1 MKSLSRSSLLIYGNG
16 EKMYYNTTRE
26 NLLHNFL
33 EKYYRFAVV
42 SSIDCLIG
50 DIRMRCPFEVV
61 FNKDSSTLIIKLN
74 ENENIS
80 YVFEFETSEIKSN
93 NYTYTKYYL
102 KKIV

>member
-1 MKSLSRSSLLIYGNG
+1 MKSLSHSSLLIYGND

-50 DIRMRCPFEVV
+50 DIRMRCPFGIV
-61 FNKDSSTLIIKLN
+61 FDKDSSTLIIKLN
-74 ENENIS
+74 ENESVS
-80 YVFEFETSEIKSN
+80 YVFDFETREIKSN
-93 NYTYTKYYL
+93 NYTYTRYYL
-102 KKIV
+102 KEIV

>member
-1 MKSLSRSSLLIYGNG
+1 MKSSSCSSLIICGND
-16 EKMYYNTTRE
+16 EKIYYNTTRA

-42 SSIDCLIG
+42 SNVDCLIS

-61 FNKDSSTLIIKLN
+61 FNKDSSTLIVKLN

-80 YVFEFETSEIKSN
+80 FVFEFEIREIKSN
-93 NYTYTKYYL
+93 NYTYTRYYL
-102 KKIV
+102 KDIV